1 MHKIEK
7 NTHKNLTIKLNLDY
21 KHNQNERPIFSI
33 SITSVGL
40 LKFHFRFAVRMVI
53 FAQNYFL

>member
-7 NTHKNLTIKLNLDY
+7 KINKNLTIKLNLDY

-33 SITSVGL
+33 QIPSIGL
-40 LKFHFRFAVRMVI
+40 HKFLFRFGD
-53 FAQNYFL
+53 

>member
-7 NTHKNLTIKLNLDY
+7 KINKNLTIKLNLDY

-33 SITSVGL
+33 QIHSSGL
-40 LKFHFRFAVRMVI
+40 HKFLFRFGD
-53 FAQNYFL
+53 